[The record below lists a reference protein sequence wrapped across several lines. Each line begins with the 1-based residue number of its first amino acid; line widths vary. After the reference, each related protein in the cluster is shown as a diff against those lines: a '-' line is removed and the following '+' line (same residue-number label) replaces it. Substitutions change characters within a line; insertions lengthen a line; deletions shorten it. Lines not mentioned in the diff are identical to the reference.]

1 MLLLFGFVCLFL
13 ALVGDISFELI
24 PFSDLKSH
32 ANKYMLELWQSEWD
46 EFPKNKLHK
55 VCPDLKECIVC
66 PQTNRKEETVI
77 ARLHVGHSFIT
88 HFLLKGEELPMC
100 IGCVEHVT
108 IEHILLRC
116 SDFIKTRE
124 RHFTAQSLMF
134 YLKKFQWQ
142 RYLTI

>member
-1 MLLLFGFVCLFL
+1 
-13 ALVGDISFELI
+13 
-24 PFSDLKSH
+24 
-32 ANKYMLELWQSEWD
+32 MLELWQSEWD